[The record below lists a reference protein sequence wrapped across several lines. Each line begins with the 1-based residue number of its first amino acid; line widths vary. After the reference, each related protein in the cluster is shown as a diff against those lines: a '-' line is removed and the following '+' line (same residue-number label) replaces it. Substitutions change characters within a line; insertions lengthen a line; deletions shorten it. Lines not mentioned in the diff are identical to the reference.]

1 MKLAS
6 KPEPFDWQRTMNWLS
21 SQVAATLKTA
31 LMVDE
36 TNGTSIVQEMID
48 GRDIPKRLRT
58 VYEQL
63 TTDAEK
69 IVIPNHVRG

>member
-1 MKLAS
+1 
-6 KPEPFDWQRTMNWLS
+6 MNWLS

-31 LMVDE
+31 LMIDE

-63 TTDAEK
+63 TTDTEK
-69 IVIPNHVRG
+69 IVMSDGERG